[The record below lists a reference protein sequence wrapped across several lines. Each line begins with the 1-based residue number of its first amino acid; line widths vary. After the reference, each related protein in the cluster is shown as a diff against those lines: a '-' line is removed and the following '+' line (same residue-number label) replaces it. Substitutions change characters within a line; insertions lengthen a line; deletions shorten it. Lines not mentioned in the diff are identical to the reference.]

1 LGFNPPCINDA
12 RGIKVTIEKNKEENR
27 KGINISGLIRK

>member
-12 RGIKVTIEKNKEENR
+12 RGIKVTIEKIKKKNER
-27 KGINISGLIRK
+27 VLIFSGLIRK